1 MLSLLPFAY
10 LQEFCADQLGLYSY
24 QNYIEV
30 FIFSFVIYKMLRWLQ
45 QDHTKHLVLYV
56 YAYATLMIT
65 SYIFACTTLCLTMFI
80 FMPLAILIC
89 IIAHQKQLQ
98 KNFIM
103 ASHKD
108 LTPYTLPTK
117 NWMEFLMRSCLL
129 AAYQNKQI
137 FCILER
143 TDHLASMLQN
153 SCNLYLPIQQ
163 EILDLILSSNAL
175 HTPSIIWL
183 TESGIINSV
192 NATWKQSVLDELLSS
207 HNQYQAAIKL
217 MTSKTDALVWS
228 IDPTTRLATFWHQGK
243 SLQQITIDQLMTS
256 CKQILYKNINLQ
268 SVNKS
273 GVNYAVK
280 DHSDNFA
287 S

>member
-1 MLSLLPFAY
+1 MLSILPFTY
-10 LQEFCADQLGLYSY
+10 LQEFCADQLGIYCY
-24 QNYIEV
+24 QNYIEI
-30 FIFSFVIYKMLRWLQ
+30 FIFSVVIYKMLRWLQ
-45 QDHTKHLVLYV
+45 QDHTKHLILYV
-56 YAYATLMIT
+56 YAYATFMIG
-65 SYIFACTTLCLTMFI
+65 SYIFTYTTLCLTMFLV
-80 FMPLAILIC
+80 MPLAIMMC

-98 KNFIM
+98 KNFIL
-103 ASHKD
+103 ASNKD

-117 NWMEFLMRSCLL
+117 NWMDLLMRSCLL
-129 AAYQNKQI
+129 ASYQNKQI
-137 FCILER
+137 FCIIER
-143 TDHLASMLQN
+143 TDHLASMLTN

-175 HTPSIIWL
+175 HTPSIMWI

-192 NATWKQSVLDELLSS
+192 NATWKETVLDELL
-207 HNQYQAAIKL
+207 HADNHHQAAIKL
-217 MTSKTDALVWS
+217 ITSKTDAIVWS

-280 DHSDNFA
+280 DNTDNFA